1 MNRLSSLLMLIVISL
16 SVFAQGVVV
25 LHYYINKAYIAKNL
39 CENRSR
45 PMLHCDGKCVLA
57 KKLAAQ
63 EKEQQDS
70 GMYFTEKFEVVSI
83 GDGLIELPLPFCT
96 VLQTASG
103 NYRSK
108 PLAQGFTSI
117 FQPPDFA

>member
-1 MNRLSSLLMLIVISL
+1 MLISIAL

-63 EKEQQDS
+63 EKEQQES
-70 GMYFTEKFEVVSI
+70 GMFFTEKFEVVSV
-83 GDGLIELPLPFCT
+83 GSNFIELPLPFFKE
-96 VLQTASG
+96 LPIAAG

-108 PLAQGFTSI
+108 PLSQGFTTI
-117 FQPPDFA
+117 FQPPDCA

>member
-1 MNRLSSLLMLIVISL
+1 MKRLSTLIMLIIISL

-39 CENRSR
+39 CENRNR

-70 GMYFTEKFEVVSI
+70 GMYFTEKFEVVSV
-83 GDGLIELPLPFCT
+83 GDNLIELPLPFSL
-96 VLQTASG
+96 VLHITSG
-103 NYRSK
+103 DYRSK
-108 PLAQGFTSI
+108 PLSQGFISI
-117 FQPPDFA
+117 FQPPDCA